1 MLSWNKMNEDA
12 LISVIIPVYNVRPY
26 LERCFQSVT
35 NQSYH
40 NLEIILVDDGSTDGS
55 SELCDELAARD
66 HRARVIHKQNGGSG
80 SAKNAGINEAAG
92 EYISLVDSD
101 DWITADMYY
110 YMLQILQKTGA
121 QIAVCG
127 IQKVNEYEEISYY
140 NDDLEERVILNTEQ
154 ALYELPR
161 NEKITNSMCNK
172 LFQANILK
180 GLKMNETVSY
190 DDVSFVPQCIARA
203 RTIAYTAE
211 PYYCYF
217 EREGSISK
225 SSFTVKEFDRVT
237 ADRMRL
243 EFYHKEFPQCEESAA
258 IAFIGTCLKVYYES
272 RQSVEPEARENR
284 SLLRRELRETINK
297 YKGLPFTR
305 KQKAKARLFL
315 MSPWLFEI
323 SMKFRGK

>member
-1 MLSWNKMNEDA
+1 MNEDA
-12 LISVIIPVYNVRPY
+12 LISVIIPAYNVRPY

-35 NQSYH
+35 NQSYR

-55 SELCDELAARD
+55 GELCDELAARD
-66 HRARVIHKQNGGSG
+66 LRARVIHKQNGGSG

-127 IQKVNEYEEISYY
+127 IQKVNEYGEISYY
-140 NDDLEERVILNTEQ
+140 NDDLEERDILNTEE

-172 LFQANILK
+172 LFHSNILK
-180 GLKMNETVSY
+180 GLKMSETVSY

-217 EREGSISK
+217 ERKGSISK
-225 SSFTVKEFDRVT
+225 SAFTVKEFDRVT

-243 EFYHKEFPQCEESAA
+243 EFYHEQFPKCEDAAA
-258 IAFIGTCLKVYYES
+258 IAFIGTCLKVYYQSAGS
-272 RQSVEPEARENR
+272 RDKEIEARR
-284 SLLRRELRETINK
+284 VLLAKELKETMGRYPN
-297 YKGLPFTR
+297 LPFTK
-305 KQKAKARLFL
+305 KQLVKAKLFSA
-315 MSPWLFEI
+315 SPRLFEI
-323 SMKFRGK
+323 SMKMRGK